1 MYVFRDR
8 MYVRFFGETSL
19 DHLYGCFMFPRAPV
33 AMLCAIDDR
42 NENNIYEYRKY
53 LILVI
58 IKFTYILLI

>member
-1 MYVFRDR
+1 
-8 MYVRFFGETSL
+8 
-19 DHLYGCFMFPRAPV
+19 MFPRAPV

-53 LILVI
+53 LILVN